1 MIQLDHIA
9 VTVNNL
15 EESIKFY
22 ENIGY
27 KLQNSFNDE
36 KYKWATLELGETGLE
51 LFESVQKEI
60 SKISH
65 IAYNFTEEGEALEIA
80 NKAGYKVDDSDVF
93 YGDLNRKSFF
103 IEDNNGISI
112 QLIKKKIYNTN
123 E

>member
-1 MIQLDHIA
+1 MIQLVHIA

-27 KLQNSFNDE
+27 KLQNIFNDE
-36 KYKWATLELGETGLE
+36 EYKWATLELGATGLE
-51 LFESVQKEI
+51 LFEPVQKEF

-65 IAYNFTEEGEALEIA
+65 IAYNFTKDEEALEIA

-112 QLIKKKIYNTN
+112 QLIKKKI
-123 E
+123 